1 MNIKIYNDEGLLVA
15 IDLETILELL
25 ELNNYKVVRGN

>member
-1 MNIKIYNDEGLLVA
+1 MNIKVYNDEGLLVA

>member
-1 MNIKIYNDEGLLVA
+1 MNIKVYNDENLLVA

>member
-15 IDLETILELL
+15 IDLETILELW